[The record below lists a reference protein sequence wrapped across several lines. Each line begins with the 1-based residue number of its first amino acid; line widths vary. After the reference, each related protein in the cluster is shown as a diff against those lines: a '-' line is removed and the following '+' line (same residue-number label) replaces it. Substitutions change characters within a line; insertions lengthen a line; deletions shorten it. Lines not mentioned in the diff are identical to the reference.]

1 MGNEL
6 AIVPQAAAMDLP
18 RVDQAAILL
27 MSLGEAE
34 AAEILKHLGAKEVQ
48 RLGAAMAKLEN
59 VSREQAS
66 TVVMNFVGALEE
78 QTSLGVGSD
87 DYVRRVLIGALGEE
101 RAGGVIDRILV
112 GQSSKGLEA
121 LKWMDTKAVAE
132 IVRNEHPQ
140 IIAIVLSYLDADQ
153 AAELLALLPERV
165 RPDVLMRIATLDG
178 IQPSALRELDEIM
191 EKQFAN
197 NNSSRSSSLGGR
209 KSAASILNLMD
220 SSSEQALL
228 EKIGEFDQ
236 GLSDEIA
243 ELMFTFDNL
252 LDVDDMGIQRLLRDV
267 NSETLVLALKG
278 ADSGLRDKVL
288 NNMSSRAAEMLRD
301 DMENR
306 GPARVSDVEA
316 AQKEILE
323 VTRRLADEGEIMLG
337 GGGGDEFI

>member
-209 KSAASILNLMD
+209 KSAATILNLMD

>member
-1 MGNEL
+1 MGNER

-209 KSAASILNLMD
+209 KSAATILNLMD

>member
-301 DMENR
+301 DM
-306 GPARVSDVEA
+306 P
-316 AQKEILE
+316 
-323 VTRRLADEGEIMLG
+323 RRRR
-337 GGGGDEFI
+337 FSK

>member
-1 MGNEL
+1 
-6 AIVPQAAAMDLP
+6 MDLP

-209 KSAASILNLMD
+209 KSAATILNLMD

>member
-1 MGNEL
+1 
-6 AIVPQAAAMDLP
+6 MDLP